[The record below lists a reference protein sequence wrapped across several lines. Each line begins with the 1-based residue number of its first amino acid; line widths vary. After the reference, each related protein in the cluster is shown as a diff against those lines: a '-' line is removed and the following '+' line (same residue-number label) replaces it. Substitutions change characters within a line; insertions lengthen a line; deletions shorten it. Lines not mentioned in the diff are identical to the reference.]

1 MANNVEKPG
10 ETAPMDVSDSEEES
24 VVERPG
30 APTTEELELL
40 RKALQSVGTSLAAS
54 TAAPTTSAPGG
65 SGTPTLSSSS
75 PTPPPPVKGNRSMVV
90 SPELLEQFH
99 RFLTIQGGAPA
110 PQQLPPALSLGA
122 PGPSRSVAAVPV
134 LPPVLVA
141 PAPPLPVM
149 PRQAPAPG
157 SVLLGAAMA
166 ASSPVLDLERL
177 VTNQALMAR
186 HQHKQTRES
195 QLKAA
200 ELKVVIS

>member
-1 MANNVEKPG
+1 MSNNIEKPG

-75 PTPPPPVKGNRSMVV
+75 PTPPPPAKNRSKVV

-99 RFLTIQGGAPA
+99 HFLTIQGGAPA
-110 PQQLPPALSLGA
+110 PNSFPTGSALGHLA
-122 PGPSRSVAAVPV
+122 PVGW
-134 LPPVLVA
+134 
-141 PAPPLPVM
+141 
-149 PRQAPAPG
+149 
-157 SVLLGAAMA
+157 
-166 ASSPVLDLERL
+166 
-177 VTNQALMAR
+177 
-186 HQHKQTRES
+186 
-195 QLKAA
+195 
-200 ELKVVIS
+200 